1 LCVFATVAA
10 DSSLDSEN
18 SNPMASVI
26 GMLQDL
32 KAKIEH
38 DADAENKAYTE
49 FYQWCDRVTGQ
60 ELHAIKLDEKALKE
74 LKAKIEKY
82 FAEIEQSGQQISE
95 EAKAIAASISDA
107 KGAKDLREKQFADF
121 KVAEKD
127 LVESIDMI
135 TRAISVLEH
144 EMEKGS
150 SSSASF
156 MQRINQNM
164 PSLIQTLGLIAD
176 AASFSTADK
185 SKLLGLVQAQQST
198 DDDTSAP
205 AGSAYESRSGSII
218 DMLGDMKDKAETQL
232 SELRTN
238 EMQARYTFKELRA
251 ALKAQQEADKKDQ
264 AEAKTTKAKAEEDEA
279 TAEKEKNEVDKV
291 LSVETEAYTKTKAQ
305 CMQTSSDHEAGVKS
319 RTEELKVV
327 GEAIDIL
334 QSMTSGAVAQTY
346 NFLQVG
352 SAQKIQLHSTNEVAH
367 YQVVALV
374 SHLANL
380 HKSAQLAQLASR
392 INAVIRYGAVNGEDP
407 FAKVKGLIQDLI
419 TQLEKESASDSTE
432 QAYCKEQMAETSGKQ
447 STLDDQIKSLT
458 AEIDQSSARSA
469 KLKDDVKALQK
480 DLAILAQE
488 QADLNKIRRDENDA
502 YLVAKA
508 DLEKGIEG
516 VRKALTVLRDYY
528 AKKDEA
534 ESEDAPDGVAML
546 EQPSPPDVSHKKSGS
561 AASGIIDIL
570 EMAESDFASSLA
582 KLRSEE
588 SNAQS
593 QYEKATQ
600 ENEVQRASVDQEV
613 KFKSKEFKSLDKKI
627 TQLQSDRESGATEQA
642 AVLDYA
648 ANIKSRCVAKPSN
661 YEERKKLREAEIRG
675 LKEAMAIL
683 KNEAAFMQHEQLG
696 SRLRG
701 SRQAD

>member
-1 LCVFATVAA
+1 
-10 DSSLDSEN
+10 
-18 SNPMASVI
+18 
-26 GMLQDL
+26 
-32 KAKIEH
+32 
-38 DADAENKAYTE
+38 
-49 FYQWCDRVTGQ
+49 
-60 ELHAIKLDEKALKE
+60 
-74 LKAKIEKY
+74 
-82 FAEIEQSGQQISE
+82 
-95 EAKAIAASISDA
+95 
-107 KGAKDLREKQFADF
+107 
-121 KVAEKD
+121 
-127 LVESIDMI
+127 
-135 TRAISVLEH
+135 
-144 EMEKGS
+144 
-150 SSSASF
+150 
-156 MQRINQNM
+156 
-164 PSLIQTLGLIAD
+164 
-176 AASFSTADK
+176 
-185 SKLLGLVQAQQST
+185 
-198 DDDTSAP
+198 
-205 AGSAYESRSGSII
+205 
-218 DMLGDMKDKAETQL
+218 
-232 SELRTN
+232 
-238 EMQARYTFKELRA
+238 
-251 ALKAQQEADKKDQ
+251 
-264 AEAKTTKAKAEEDEA
+264 
-279 TAEKEKNEVDKV
+279 
-291 LSVETEAYTKTKAQ
+291 
-305 CMQTSSDHEAGVKS
+305 
-319 RTEELKVV
+319 
-327 GEAIDIL
+327 
-334 QSMTSGAVAQTY
+334 
-346 NFLQVG
+346 
-352 SAQKIQLHSTNEVAH
+352 
-367 YQVVALV
+367 VALV

-534 ESEDAPDGVAML
+534 ESEDAPYGVAML

-642 AVLDYA
+642 AVLEYA

-661 YEERKKLREAEIRG
+661 YEERKKRREAEIRG